1 MQPFRAID
9 FHGTSRFQIR
19 ARVGQGAVGV
29 VYDAFDTVRKARV
42 ALKTLRIGDPEMLL
56 SLKKEFRAVQ
66 DLRHPNL
73 VRVDE
78 LFEEGGTWFF
88 TMEFVDGA
96 PFVRHVRPK
105 DRRSRASYGPTEV
118 RAGPEAAEFDEARLR
133 AALPQLVRGILAL
146 HDAGKVHRDVKP
158 SNVLVTPEGRVVLL
172 DFGVAGD
179 VLRDVD
185 ETDPGM
191 VGTAAYMAPEQALGD
206 VPGPAADWYALG
218 VVLYEALTGRLPFY
232 GQLHDVLVQKMQRV
246 PPPPSSLIKG
256 VPRDL
261 DELCVEL
268 MRIAPEDRPKGD
280 VILARLG
287 APLDPGEHA
296 TLSHA
301 VSVFV
306 GRERELETL
315 EGAYADVEE
324 GRAVNLFV
332 QGESGVGKSFL
343 VRQFLARL
351 RSRAQ
356 PPLILAG
363 RCLERESVP
372 YKAVDGAVD
381 QLSAHLAVLAPDDR
395 EELLPPN
402 AELLSRAFPVLSR
415 SIPAA
420 TAAAEV
426 VNPKELRTRMFA
438 AMRELLRRISVRRA
452 LVLSIDDLQWADP
465 DSLALLAEVT
475 RPPNAPSM
483 LVLATLRMITEER
496 QQKVSFQRLKAMAIE
511 GDVRNLHVGQ
521 LPPDDARM
529 LARRLSGGEVDGAAL
544 ATIVEEAGGH
554 PLFIDELVRQ
564 RASLKRQ
571 RIFKL
576 DDALWARVE
585 RLDPLAR
592 RLLEMVAIAG
602 APTAQAVAA
611 DAAAIETGQLAELT
625 HLLRIEH
632 LIKTTGAS
640 VDDPIEAYHDRVK
653 AAVLAHIDADAK
665 TRWHG
670 RIAEALERAAGDD
683 DEALAMHWQFAGN
696 VVKAADY
703 SRRAADAA
711 VKTLGF
717 ERAAHLYRRALDL
730 HPPET
735 PEAARELK
743 IRLADALSNAGY
755 VSDAAEVNL
764 ALAKESADEVAL
776 DLRRRASEQLLCS
789 GRFDMGLEILRSVL
803 VKVGVYFPKTPLAVI
818 FSLLVAR
825 LALVLRGVSFR
836 PRAATVADSAALA
849 RADATWSAGAGF
861 AMTDNIRGAYFQ
873 TRNLLMCLRIGD
885 QTRVSRALGMEV
897 CFRSAGGQPARHSTR
912 TLLARTWMLAREVGS
927 PEALAMANAATGYA
941 HYMVAEWEAAK
952 GALIAAEELFRDRC
966 VGVTFLLNSTR
977 IMLYRVLGYLGDL
990 RGLAAHVPPVLRDA
1004 ERQSDHYSFIN
1015 LQTGPMALLGLVEDE
1030 PQRVRD
1036 ALAFV
1041 AMRLP
1046 SGAFLIQHYFALQAQ
1061 CQLDL
1066 HYGDGAA
1073 ALGRLHAAWPA
1084 LRRSLLLRIQ
1094 AIRIMAFEQRGRC
1107 AAFAATGRTAARAEL
1122 LALAKQDADRLC
1134 REGVPWG
1141 LASGAMVH
1149 GSIAMVRGDLTAA
1162 RARYEEA
1169 LQRYTALGMRLHA
1182 AATRRRLGELVGGD
1196 EGAAHVAVADTWFT
1210 GEGVKNPGRLTAVFL
1225 PVERNGMTG

>member
-1 MQPFRAID
+1 
-9 FHGTSRFQIR
+9 
-19 ARVGQGAVGV
+19 
-29 VYDAFDTVRKARV
+29 
-42 ALKTLRIGDPEMLL
+42 
-56 SLKKEFRAVQ
+56 
-66 DLRHPNL
+66 
-73 VRVDE
+73 
-78 LFEEGGTWFF
+78 
-88 TMEFVDGA
+88 
-96 PFVRHVRPK
+96 
-105 DRRSRASYGPTEV
+105 
-118 RAGPEAAEFDEARLR
+118 
-133 AALPQLVRGILAL
+133 
-146 HDAGKVHRDVKP
+146 
-158 SNVLVTPEGRVVLL
+158 
-172 DFGVAGD
+172 
-179 VLRDVD
+179 
-185 ETDPGM
+185 
-191 VGTAAYMAPEQALGD
+191 
-206 VPGPAADWYALG
+206 LG
-218 VVLYEALTGRLPFY
+218 VVLYESLTGRLPFY
-232 GQLHDVLVQKMQRV
+232 GQLHDILVQKMQRV
-246 PPPPSSLIKG
+246 PPPPSALIAG

-268 MRIAPEDRPKGD
+268 MRIAADARPKGEA
-280 VILARLG
+280 ILTRLG

-306 GRERELETL
+306 GRERELAML

-351 RSRAQ
+351 RSRAR

-381 QLSAHLAVLAPDDR
+381 QLSAHLAVLAPEDR

-402 AELLSRAFPVLSR
+402 AELLSRAFPVLGR
-415 SIPAA
+415 SIPGAA
-420 TAAAEV
+420 VAEEI

-438 AMRELLRRISVRRA
+438 ALRELLRRICVRRPV
-452 LVLSIDDLQWADP
+452 VLSIDDLQWADP

-475 RPPNAPSM
+475 RPPSAPSM

-496 QQKVSFQRLKAMAIE
+496 QPKVSFQRLKTMAIE

-521 LPPDDARM
+521 LPLDDARM

-564 RASLKRQ
+564 RASVTRQ
-571 RIFKL
+571 RVLKL

-602 APTAQAVAA
+602 APTAQAALA
-611 DAAAIETGQLAELT
+611 DAAAIEMGQLAEVT

-665 TRWHG
+665 TRWHV
-670 RIAEALERAAGDD
+670 RIAEALERAGADD
-683 DEALAMHWQFAGN
+683 DEALAMHWQSAGN

-703 SRRAADAA
+703 ARRAADAA

-730 HPPET
+730 HPPA
-735 PEAARELK
+735 PEAARELTAK
-743 IRLADALSNAGY
+743 LAEALSNAGY

-764 ALAKESADEVAL
+764 ALAKDSSDELAL

-789 GRFDMGLEILRSVL
+789 GRFDAGLEILRAVL
-803 VKVGVYFPKTPLAVI
+803 GKVGVYFPKTPVAVI
-818 FSLLVAR
+818 FSLLLAR
-825 LALVLRGVSFR
+825 LILVLRGVSFR
-836 PRAATVADSAALA
+836 PRAATDSAALA

-861 AMTDNIRGAYFQ
+861 AMTDNVRGAYFQ

-885 QTRVSRALGMEV
+885 ANRVSRALGMEV
-897 CFRSAGGQPARHSTR
+897 CFRSAGGQPARHATR
-912 TLLARTWMLAREVGS
+912 ALLARTWMLAREVGS
-927 PEALAMANAATGYA
+927 PDALAMANAATGYA
-941 HYMVAEWEAAK
+941 HYMVAEWEAAR
-952 GALIAAEELFRDRC
+952 GALVAAEDLFRDRC

-990 RGLAAHVPPVLRDA
+990 RGLAARVPPVLRDA

-1015 LQTGPMALLGLVEDE
+1015 LQTGPVALLSLVEDE
-1030 PQRVRD
+1030 PQKLRD

-1041 AMRLP
+1041 TMRLP
-1046 SGAFLIQHYFALQAQ
+1046 SGAFLVQHYFALQAQ

-1066 HYGDGAA
+1066 HSGDGAA

-1122 LALAKQDADRLC
+1122 LALAGQDADRLC
-1134 REGVPWG
+1134 KEGIPWG
-1141 LASGAMVH
+1141 QASGAMVH
-1149 GSIAMVRGDLTAA
+1149 GAIALVRGDLATA
-1162 RARYEEA
+1162 RVRYEEA
-1169 LQRYTALGMRLHA
+1169 LQRYTALGMRVHA

-1196 EGAAHVAVADTWFT
+1196 EGAAHIAVADTWFT
-1210 GEGVKNPGRLTAVFL
+1210 GEGVKNPRKLTAVFL
-1225 PVERNGMTG
+1225 PVERSAMGG